1 MAGSKSTHQSS
12 KETDKLLQE
21 LTKTLRL
28 QFEKKLKETKK
39 HLLAVAE
46 DSQLSLTKIK
56 AIAKGSVIDI
66 PYSRIFPTDKKF
78 SEEIL
83 RTIEDIREIKK
94 DFGLTQQEL
103 ASILGISL
111 RTVAGW
117 LHLESAPS
125 RLARDKISKVCKIGK
140 AIKEIIKSQ
149 AAKKWLVAYN
159 DTLGDSVFH
168 LLEKG
173 EYEKVLTDIEALKEG
188 VFI

>member
-46 DSQLSLTKIK
+46 DSQLSFTKIK

-66 PYSRIFPTDKKF
+66 PYSQILLTNKKF
-78 SEEIL
+78 SEESSKA
-83 RTIEDIREIKK
+83 IEDIKEIKE

-103 ASILGISL
+103 ARILGVSL

-125 RLARDKISKVCKIGK
+125 RLARDKLSKVNEIGR
-140 AIKEIIKSQ
+140 AIKGVIKPRS
-149 AAKKWLVAYN
+149 AKKWLFAYN
-159 DTLGDSVFH
+159 KMLGDSIFH

-188 VFI
+188 VFV

>member
-1 MAGSKSTHQSS
+1 MAERERNRQSS
-12 KETDKLLQE
+12 KETDRLLQE

-46 DSQLSLTKIK
+46 DSQLSFTKIK

-66 PYSRIFPTDKKF
+66 PYSQILPTDRKF
-78 SEEIL
+78 SEESL
-83 RTIEDIREIKK
+83 RAIEDIREIKK
-94 DFGLTQQEL
+94 DFSLTQQEL
-103 ASILGISL
+103 ARILGVSL

-125 RLARDKISKVCKIGK
+125 RLARDKISKVCEIGK
-140 AIKEIIKSQ
+140 AIKGVIKPQ
-149 AAKKWLVAYN
+149 AAKKWLFAYN
-159 DTLGDSVFH
+159 DTLGDSIFH